1 MKTYRSHLIESLNL
15 LEIVREHVLTQIVNI
30 SSEGEL
36 KDVLSVFEEG
46 DAYTFEVDQFENSKD
61 INVQMLMGL
70 CKEIERVYNS
80 IHNVNA
86 VTREEMSFLAK

>member
-61 INVQMLMGL
+61 INV
-70 CKEIERVYNS
+70 
-80 IHNVNA
+80 
-86 VTREEMSFLAK
+86 